1 VRLTKHHGLGNDFLV
16 ALASDHPDGIHP
28 DPAVA
33 VALCDR
39 RRGIG
44 ADGLL
49 WGLPPANASS
59 ADLHMVLHNSD
70 GSVAEISGN
79 GIRCL
84 AQAVL
89 RSEHRNAGSLRI
101 ETAAGLRELEA
112 TPTEDPLTLLVT
124 VDMGQVTDGPPI
136 PRPVVEWGARDI
148 ASLSIGNPHLVLH
161 LDDPDSVDPAVD
173 GPAIESL
180 VPGGINVHFLGVE
193 GRDVIRLRHWER
205 GAGVT
210 EACGSGATV
219 SAVAANRWGLV
230 GDRVVVRMPG
240 GDATVDISE
249 TVHLT
254 GPSTYV
260 GEVVVP

>member
-1 VRLTKHHGLGNDFLV
+1 
-16 ALASDHPDGIHP
+16 
-28 DPAVA
+28 
-33 VALCDR
+33 
-39 RRGIG
+39 
-44 ADGLL
+44 
-49 WGLPPANASS
+49 
-59 ADLHMVLHNSD
+59 MVLHNSD

-89 RSEHRNAGSLRI
+89 RSQHRSAGSLRI
-101 ETAAGLRELEA
+101 ETAAGLRGA
-112 TPTEDPLTLLVT
+112 RRDTDRGPATLLVT
-124 VDMGQVTDGPPI
+124 VDMGEVSDGPPV
-136 PRPVVEWGARDI
+136 PRPVVEWGALDV

-161 LDDPDSVDPAVD
+161 LDDADSLDPAVD

-180 VPGGINVHFLGVE
+180 VPGGINVHFLSTE
-193 GRDVIRLRHWER
+193 GADVIRLTHWER

-219 SAVAANRWGLV
+219 AAVAANRWGLV

-240 GDATVDISE
+240 GDATVDVADR
-249 TVHLT
+249 VHLT